1 MKLSMPRFDQAPVLV
16 VGDVML
22 DRYWH
27 GGTSRISPEAPVPV
41 VKVDQIEDRPGGAAN
56 VALNIAA
63 LGAPASLVGV
73 TGDDEAAESLANSL
87 KAAGVLARF
96 QRIANQPTIVKLRVI
111 SRHQQLLRIDF
122 EEAFNTDPLALSAE
136 VYSLLDGIK
145 VLVLSD
151 YGKGAL
157 RNHQALIQAAR
168 KRGIPVLADPKG
180 KDFTIYRG
188 ASLITPN
195 LSEFEAIVGHCEDEA
210 QLVTKGAQLMQE
222 LDLGALL
229 VTRGE
234 HGMTLLRPDQQ
245 ALHLPARAREVF
257 DVTGAGDT
265 VISTLA
271 AAIAAGEELPHAVAL
286 ANLAAGIV
294 VGKLGTAAISAPELR
309 RAIQREEGSER
320 GVLGL
325 EQLLLAVDDARA
337 HKEKIVFTNGCF
349 DILHAGHV
357 TYLEQARAQ
366 GDRLIVAV
374 GRRPVTTDLLASDS
388 GVDLDERGF
397 IYVDDYCT
405 TSVPGVYAIGDVV
418 RGLMLAHK
426 ASEEGIMVVERI
438 KGHKAQM
445 NYNLIPSVIYTHPE
459 IAWVGKT
466 EQTLKAEG
474 VEVNVGTF
482 PFAASG
488 RAMAA
493 NDTGGFVKIIADA
506 KTDRV
511 LGVHVIGPSAA
522 ELVQQ
527 GAIAME
533 FGSSAEDIGMMVFS
547 HPTLSE
553 ALHEAALA
561 VNGGAIHIQNRKKR

>member
-63 LGAPASLVGV
+63 LGAPASLIGV
-73 TGDDEAAESLANSL
+73 TGQDEAADSLANSL
-87 KAAGVLARF
+87 QAAGVRSVF
-96 QRIANQPTIVKLRVI
+96 QRIAHQPTIVKLRVM

-122 EEAFNTDPLALSAE
+122 EEPFATDPLSLASE
-136 VYSLLDGIK
+136 VDNLLEGVK

-157 RNHQALIQAAR
+157 KNHQALIQAAR
-168 KRGIPVLADPKG
+168 GKGIPVLADPKG
-180 KDFTIYRG
+180 KDFSIYRG

-195 LSEFEAIVGHCEDEA
+195 LSEFETIVGRCVDEGDLVA
-210 QLVTKGAQLMQE
+210 KGLQLLQD

-234 HGMTLLRPDQQ
+234 HGMTLLRVGQP

-271 AAIAAGEELPHAVAL
+271 AAIAAGEDLPHAVAL

-325 EQLLLAVDDARA
+325 EQLLLAIDDARA

-374 GRRPVTTDLLASDS
+374 NDDASVSRLKGPGRPINSVDRRMAVLAGLGAVDWVISFSEGTPENLLSQVKPDVLVK
-388 GVDLDERGF
+388 GG
-397 IYVDDYCT
+397 DY
-405 TSVPGVYAIGDVV
+405 GIDQVV
-418 RGLMLAHK
+418 GADIVK
-426 ASEEGIMVVERI
+426 AYG
-438 KGHKAQM
+438 
-445 NYNLIPSVIYTHPE
+445 
-459 IAWVGKT
+459 
-466 EQTLKAEG
+466 
-474 VEVNVGTF
+474 GT
-482 PFAASG
+482 
-488 RAMAA
+488 
-493 NDTGGFVKIIADA
+493 VK
-506 KTDRV
+506 V
-511 LGVHVIGPSAA
+511 LG
-522 ELVQQ
+522 LVENSSTT
-527 GAIAME
+527 AIVE
-533 FGSSAEDIGMMVFS
+533 KI
-547 HPTLSE
+547 
-553 ALHEAALA
+553 
-561 VNGGAIHIQNRKKR
+561 RKH